1 MYPSLPEKKKFN
13 HYQVS
18 WGLSMGC
25 LEKYGKGFLIL
36 QIKEKIII
44 V

>member
-1 MYPSLPEKKKFN
+1 MYLSLPEKKKFN
-13 HYQVS
+13 HYQVF
-18 WGLSMGC
+18 WGMSMGY
-25 LEKYGKGFLIL
+25 LEENAKGFLIL